1 MCAQNIHTAL
11 ETQPLD
17 QLLPGVRLRLG
28 GVVVDLLE
36 GGGDAVLVPHDV
48 VILLQDELQP
58 AGQVRVHVQPG
69 CVQHGGSWP

>member
-1 MCAQNIHTAL
+1 MYAQNIHTAL
-11 ETQPLD
+11 ETQPLE

-48 VILLQDELQP
+48 VVLGQDQLQP
-58 AGQVRVHVQPG
+58 AGQGFWAPL
-69 CVQHGGSWP
+69 CMFSIFLLK

>member
-1 MCAQNIHTAL
+1 MCAQNITAL

-48 VILLQDELQP
+48 IILLQDELQP